1 MTDNSEMLKTS
12 MASNSKASSKKP
24 VSIYRDVINRRIIV
38 EELTEPKTL
47 PNQQKLNKSMS
58 NLMSNFTKPSSGK
71 SRVQASPRNSVS
83 AMNET
88 HMFAKS
94 FMGDKTKN
102 ALGNLLFNSKNA
114 TGGFQTT
121 DL

>member
-1 MTDNSEMLKTS
+1 MTDASEM
-12 MASNSKASSKKP
+12 NSKSSNKKP

-38 EELTEPKTL
+38 EEITEPKTL

-58 NLMSNFTKPSSGK
+58 NLMSNFTKPTSGK
-71 SRVQASPRNSVS
+71 SRVQASPRNSS
-83 AMNET
+83 MNET

-102 ALGNLLFNSKNA
+102 ALGNLLFNTQNNT
-114 TGGFQTT
+114 TGCQTS